1 MLSTVLRTQ
10 QARSMAMKKGMRRR
24 RWWWWRVE
32 RELVLQVWRVE
43 REILLEMR
51 VEAEEWQEMMTMNV
65 AVMACS
71 LLLMEEQLI
80 RRESQAVA
88 CRLERLYQW
97 LLLLAERALAFLHR
111 RLLQQLSQAM
121 APPRCRSQSRQQHPP
136 VVVDVHEIE
145 LEEIVKETD
154 LP

>member
-1 MLSTVLRTQ
+1 
-10 QARSMAMKKGMRRR
+10 MKKGMRRR
-24 RWWWWRVE
+24 WWWRVE

-43 REILLEMR
+43 REILLETR
-51 VEAEEWQEMMTMNV
+51 VEAEEWQEMMMTMNV

-97 LLLLAERALAFLHR
+97 LLLLAERAFLHR
-111 RLLQQLSQAM
+111 CLLQQLSQAM